1 MARELQPE
9 DIIESLEKRK
19 LAPFYMFYGSNEF
32 LLEKTLSKIK
42 DSYIPED
49 ARDFNQ
55 QVCYGGESSPSEI
68 INMAR
73 TLPFMTSCRLI
84 IVRRTEDFSTEQL
97 NLFVPYL
104 KGPVD
109 STCLIFVSLK
119 TDFKKTFYKSLRDS
133 GFAVQFQELKDS
145 QVVPWIIRTAKEM
158 EMNMDHKT
166 GLYLQGLVGNR
177 LQDLYSELTKLRLSY
192 GPVAVGEKD
201 VSDLAIHSRMYTV
214 FELMDE
220 FSVKNMEGALSIL
233 SRFLE
238 EEDKRSGPI
247 QLIGMFNRQI
257 GLLMKAKDLTGRGE
271 TGKASSVL
279 GIPHSLAQKC
289 LNQAKCWSVSE
300 LERGITSLFDADRLL
315 KSGSRPKQ
323 VLENLILNMCG

>member
-1 MARELQPE
+1 MARDFQPE
-9 DIIESLEKRK
+9 DILKSLERGK
-19 LAPFYMFYGSNEF
+19 LAPVYMFYGSNEF

-42 DSYIPED
+42 ESYIPEE

-68 INMAR
+68 ISMAR
-73 TLPFMTSCRLI
+73 TLPFMASSRLI
-84 IVRRTEDFSTEQL
+84 IVRRTDEFSTDQL

-104 KGPVD
+104 KEPVD
-109 STCLIFVSLK
+109 STCLIFISLK

-158 EMNMDHKT
+158 GMNIGHKAA
-166 GLYLQGLVGNR
+166 LYLRELVGSR
-177 LQDLYSELTKLRLSY
+177 LQDLYSELTKLRLSH
-192 GPVAVGEKD
+192 GPVAVEENE
-201 VSDLAIHSRMYTV
+201 VRELAVHSRMYSV

-220 FSVKNMEGALSIL
+220 FSVKNSEGALSIL
-233 SRFLE
+233 ARFLE

-257 GLLMKAKDLTGRGE
+257 GMLMRAKDLTGRGE
-271 TGKASSVL
+271 TGKAASVL
-279 GIPHSLAQKC
+279 GIPPYLAQKC
-289 LNQAKCWSVSE
+289 LNQAKCWSANE
-300 LERGITSLFDADRLL
+300 LEMGITFLFQADRLL
-315 KSGSRPKQ
+315 KSGSRPKP
-323 VLENLILNMCG
+323 VLENLIFNLCG